1 MDTGDAAN
9 SATLEYPL
17 MRPTF
22 VSLFT
27 TGYRCLE
34 RTFYTQGTCNRES
47 QAGIMGEGGST
58 LSHDLHLDVFLL
70 FPVVP
75 FDSTKVR
82 PRSVVL
88 YYSFSL
94 LGRHKGIPCQIP

>member
-1 MDTGDAAN
+1 MDTGDATN

-17 MRPTF
+17 MRPVF
-22 VSLFT
+22 VSLFI

-34 RTFYTQGTCNRES
+34 RTFYTQGTCNRDN
-47 QAGIMGEGGST
+47 QAGSMGEEGST

-70 FPVVP
+70 FPVILL
-75 FDSTKVR
+75 DSTKVR
-82 PRSVVL
+82 PFSVVL

-94 LGRHKGIPCQIP
+94 LGKHKGIPCQIP